1 MSETRSSRSWR
12 AHLPAGAG
20 QDQPDLLAAGSLP
33 AAWRRLA
40 QAAPGRPALW
50 AAEPGWRSRG
60 ELDEASARVAG
71 RLRRA
76 GLAAGDRVLV
86 SAATSMD
93 LVVAYLGALRMGL
106 VVVPVNTAYREREVA
121 HIVGDARPRAA
132 VVDDNERGSWA
143 RRAAGGDLLVTGP
156 EVALPDAD
164 PPPLDGAGPGDP
176 ALLCYTSGTTGAP
189 KGAVLA
195 HGNLLASAEAL
206 RLAWRWEQGDR
217 LVLALPLFHIHGLGV
232 GLHGTLLAGA
242 SAVLLPRFEVGA
254 VLDAARDHQATLF
267 FGVPTMYARLAA
279 SPRAAELG
287 RLRLC
292 VSGSAP
298 LPPTV
303 FERLAERA
311 GQRVLERYGMTETI
325 MNVSNPYD
333 GQRRPGT
340 VGLPLPGVELRLA
353 GGDQGEVLL
362 RGPNVFSGYW
372 GNPAATAE
380 AFDPD
385 GWFRTGDLGS
395 FDDHGYL
402 RIEGRSKELIITG
415 GYNVH
420 PREVEELLGEH
431 PGVAEVA
438 VVGTPSE
445 EWGEQVT
452 AFVVPAD
459 PGAPPGREELL
470 AFAAERLA
478 AFKRPRV
485 VHYVEALPRNALGKV
500 MKHELRA

>member
-1 MSETRSSRSWR
+1 MDPDG
-12 AHLPAGAG
+12 L
-20 QDQPDLLAAGSLP
+20 DLLAAGSLP

-40 QAAPGRPALW
+40 EADPDRPALW
-50 AAEPGWRSRG
+50 AAGPGWRSRG
-60 ELDEASARVAG
+60 ELAAAGARVAG

-76 GLAAGDRVLV
+76 GLATGDRVLV
-86 SAATSMD
+86 SAATSME
-93 LVVAYLGALRMGL
+93 LVAAYLGALRLGL

-132 VVDDNERGSWA
+132 VVDDPERGRWA
-143 RRAAGGDLLVTGP
+143 RAAAGGDLLVVTP
-156 EVALPDAD
+156 EVDLPDGD
-164 PPPLDGAGPGDP
+164 PPPLDAAAPGDP

-195 HGNLLASAEAL
+195 HGNLLASAEAV
-206 RLAWRWEQGDR
+206 RLAWRWSPEDR
-217 LVLALPLFHIHGLGV
+217 LVLALPLFHVHGLGV

-254 VLDAARDHQATLF
+254 VLDAARDHRATLF

-279 SPRAAELG
+279 SPRAGELG

-303 FERLAERA
+303 FRRLEERA
-311 GQRVLERYGMTETI
+311 GQRVLERYGMTETV
-325 MNVSNPYD
+325 MNVSNPYV
-333 GQRRPGT
+333 GERRPGT

-353 GGDQGEVLL
+353 GGAEGEVLL

-372 GNPAATAE
+372 GNQAATAE
-380 AFDPD
+380 AFEAG

-395 FDDHGYL
+395 FDERGYL
-402 RIEGRSKELIITG
+402 RIEGRCKELIITG
-415 GYNVH
+415 GFNVH
-420 PREVEELLGEH
+420 PREVEELLLEH
-431 PGVAEVA
+431 PGVAEAA
-438 VVGTPSE
+438 VVGVPSE
-445 EWGEQVT
+445 EWGEQVA

-459 PGAPPGREELL
+459 PAAPPAPEELL
-470 AFAAERLA
+470 AYAAERLA
-478 AFKRPRV
+478 GFKRPRV
-485 VHYVEALPRNALGKV
+485 LRYVDALPRNALGKV
-500 MKHELRA
+500 LKQELRA